1 MPQTPQHTPPSP
13 ERPRVG
19 LLLVP
24 AHRRRAPLADAGAW
38 YGLDPHRLAWLIRHY
53 TRAGDVVLDLDAHPT
68 VARAA
73 HYLHRHPAALVTD
86 GDSLQVRLTGIR
98 ARPARVRNLADSG
111 VSLLLAGL
119 PRPGG
124 DGLSLRALTE
134 AMEQWRRLLRPGGF
148 VLTVLP
154 ARTPEP
160 GRISRRSTVI
170 TAARVA
176 GLRYHQ
182 HLPVLLVPLPATEPR
197 TDPGTAASTR
207 PALLH
212 GRHAPIHLDVLA
224 FSTTSTDQEAADA

>member
-1 MPQTPQHTPPSP
+1 M
-13 ERPRVG
+13 
-19 LLLVP
+19 
-24 AHRRRAPLADAGAW
+24 ADAESW

-73 HYLHRHPAALVTD
+73 RYLRRHPAALVTD
-86 GDSLQVRLTGIR
+86 GDTSRIRLTGIR
-98 ARPARVRNLADSG
+98 ARPARIRSLTDGG

-124 DGLSLRALTE
+124 DRLGLRALTDV
-134 AMEQWRRLLRPGGF
+134 MEQWRRLLCPGGF

-160 GRISRRSTVI
+160 GRISRRSAVI

-182 HLPVLLVPLPATEPR
+182 HLPVLLVPLPEIESR
-197 TDPGTAASTR
+197 TDPATAASTR

-224 FSTTSTDQEAADA
+224 FGTTSTDQEAADA